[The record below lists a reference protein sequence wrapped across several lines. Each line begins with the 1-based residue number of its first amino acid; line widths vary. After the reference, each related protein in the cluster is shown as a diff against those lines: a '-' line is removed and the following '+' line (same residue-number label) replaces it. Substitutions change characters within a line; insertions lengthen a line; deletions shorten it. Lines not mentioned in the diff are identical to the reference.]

1 MSKLLNT
8 RGKSSPVGV
17 SSPVALRSSVYEQSI
32 PRVALGIAGAA
43 MAVLTIVVSVVLPA
57 QVDPGSRA
65 GRMLAVSK
73 ATTAP
78 PKTLAS
84 VIRIDVVASRE
95 TESISVPVRIGDAP
109 WQRAQSGMT
118 TSPAV
123 IRVSS
128 TDR

>member
-17 SSPVALRSSVYEQSI
+17 ASPVALRSSTYEPSI

-43 MAVLTIVVSVVLPA
+43 MAVLTIAVSVVLPA
-57 QVDPGSRA
+57 QVDSGSRA

-78 PKTLAS
+78 PMALAS
-84 VIRIDVVASRE
+84 VARIDVVVRRE

-109 WQRAQSGMT
+109 WQPAQSVT